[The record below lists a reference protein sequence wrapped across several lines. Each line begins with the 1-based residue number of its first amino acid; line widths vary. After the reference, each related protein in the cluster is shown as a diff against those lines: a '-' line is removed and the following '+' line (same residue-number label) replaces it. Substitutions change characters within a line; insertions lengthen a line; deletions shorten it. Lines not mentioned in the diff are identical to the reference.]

1 MGSSKIYVFFCLSL
15 VIFSF
20 LIRLIGWDDPYFGF
34 HLDRKLS
41 TLQSIESY
49 AHKGVD
55 FLKFQVY
62 WVSNGWQ
69 KYPLIELPIYQAL
82 SAWSSTFTKTVLS
95 ASRSVNLC
103 FAFLTLLVVFQIA
116 ATQFCRKTAAYAALF
131 FAFAPLNLMY
141 QSATLPDISSVF
153 FMSLAYWV
161 LAKYLQGTQR
171 KIFFFIFIFAGGYSV
186 LVKPIHFL
194 PVGILLVTHFLQQWR
209 YPRVKNF
216 SNYVIRH
223 RAIIG
228 SFALITLTTLFWFG
242 EVLTRVNPTTP
253 SWLGSHLYNPSH
265 LYSVT
270 FYARLLYRWFLL
282 VLNPITL
289 SFFLVGILFL
299 FRDHRGDERMAL
311 IYSIIGY
318 YLFFGY
324 IISSH
329 EYYVLAMVPFGS
341 VIAGRGAVWVEERIF
356 SDFRIR
362 SRHILS
368 SVIILSSA
376 ICSVFIFSV
385 NFIGALDLDQ
395 RSLPIEKEIHG
406 VLDKHK
412 YAYVYVNQLNF
423 PINSHVV
430 YDRTSKLKFFAGLFT
445 KEQVRLRSHPL
456 RPPEILNRLKS
467 YGDVVMDTSGLAP
480 EVDVEKIQTKYQG
493 HMRYL
498 LFYRFNKEIHAQLKN
513 KLKSY
518 KLIYESE
525 HWLVFDLAFR

>member
-1 MGSSKIYVFFCLSL
+1 MKTPRIYVFFLLALIVC
-15 VIFSF
+15 SF

-49 AHKGVD
+49 ARDGVD
-55 FLKFQVY
+55 FLKFKIY
-62 WVSNGWQ
+62 WLPEGWQ

-103 FAFLTLLVVFQIA
+103 FALLTLLVVFQIA
-116 ATQFCRKTAAYAALF
+116 VTQFCRKTAIYAVLF

-141 QSATLPDISSVF
+141 QSATLPDIASVF
-153 FMSLAYWV
+153 FMSLAYWILV
-161 LAKYLQGTQR
+161 KYLQGTQS
-171 KIFFFIFIFAGGYSV
+171 KILFFIFLLAGGYSV

-194 PVGILLVTHFLQQWR
+194 PVGILFVTHFLQQWR

-216 SNYVIRH
+216 SNYVVRH

-228 SFALITLTTLFWFG
+228 LFALITLTMLFWFG
-242 EVLTRVNPTTP
+242 GVLPRVVPTRT
-253 SWLGSHLYNPSH
+253 SWLGPGLYDLNH
-265 LYSVT
+265 LYSVA

-289 SFFLVGILFL
+289 SFFLLGILLL

-324 IISSH
+324 IVTSH
-329 EYYVLAMVPFGS
+329 EYYVLALVPFGS
-341 VIAGRGAVWVEERIF
+341 VIAGRGAVWIEEKVCG
-356 SDFRIR
+356 DFKIR
-362 SRHILS
+362 SRHVLS
-368 SVIILSSA
+368 AAIILSTA

-385 NFIGALDLDQ
+385 NFIAALDLEQ
-395 RSLPIEKEIHG
+395 RSLPIEKEMHG
-406 VLDKHK
+406 VLEQEK
-412 YAYVYVNQLNF
+412 YAYVYVNRLNF
-423 PINSHVV
+423 PIHYHVA
-430 YDRTSKLKFFAGLFT
+430 YDRTAKLMYFTGLLS
-445 KEQVRLRSHPL
+445 KEQVRLRSQPL
-456 RPPEILNRLKS
+456 RGEELLDRLGTH
-467 YGDVVMDTSGLAP
+467 GDVVMVASGLAP
-480 EVDVEKIQTKYQG
+480 EVDVEKIQMKYQG

-498 LFYRFNKEIHAQLKN
+498 IFYRFSNETNAQIKN
-513 KLKSY
+513 KIKNY
-518 KLIYESE
+518 KLIYESVD
-525 HWLVFDLAFR
+525 WLVFDLASG

>member
-1 MGSSKIYVFFCLSL
+1 MKTPRIYVIFLL
-15 VIFSF
+15 ALIVFSF

-34 HLDRKLS
+34 HIDRKLS
-41 TLQSIESY
+41 TLQSIAAY
-49 AHKGVD
+49 ARDGVD
-55 FLKFQVY
+55 FLKFKTY
-62 WVSNGWQ
+62 WLHSGWQ
-69 KYPLIELPIYQAL
+69 EYTLLELPIYQAL

-103 FAFLTLLVVFQIA
+103 FALLTLLVVFQIA
-116 ATQFCRKTAAYAALF
+116 VTQFCRKTATYAALF

-153 FMSLAYWV
+153 FMSLAYWL
-161 LAKYLQGTQR
+161 LAKYLKGTQS
-171 KIFFFIFIFAGGYSV
+171 KILFFIFLLAGGYSV

-216 SNYVIRH
+216 SNYVVRH

-228 SFALITLTTLFWFG
+228 LFALITLTMLFWFG
-242 EVLTRVNPTTP
+242 GVLTRINTNH
-253 SWLGSHLYNPSH
+253 SWLGPHLYKLDH
-265 LYSVT
+265 LYSVA

-289 SFFLVGILFL
+289 SFFLLGILLL

-324 IISSH
+324 VIRGH

-341 VIAGRGAVWVEERIF
+341 VIAGRGAIWIEEKVC
-356 SDFRIR
+356 SDFKIR
-362 SRHILS
+362 SRHVLS
-368 SVIILSSA
+368 AAIILSTA

-385 NFIGALDLDQ
+385 NFIAALDLEQ
-395 RSLPIEKEIHG
+395 RSLPIEKEMHG
-406 VLDKHK
+406 VLEQDK
-412 YAYVYVNQLNF
+412 YAYVYVNRLNF
-423 PINSHVV
+423 PIHSHVV
-430 YDRTSKLKFFAGLFT
+430 YDRTSKLKYFTGLLS
-445 KEQVRLRSHPL
+445 KEQVRLRSQPL
-456 RPPEILNRLKS
+456 RPEELLDRLGTH
-467 YGDVVMDTSGLAP
+467 GDVVMVASGLAP
-480 EVDVEKIQTKYQG
+480 EVDVEKIQMKYQG

-498 LFYRFNKEIHAQLKN
+498 IFYRFTNEANAQIKN
-513 KLKSY
+513 KIKSY
-518 KLIYESE
+518 KLIYESVD
-525 HWLVFDLAFR
+525 WLVFDLASG